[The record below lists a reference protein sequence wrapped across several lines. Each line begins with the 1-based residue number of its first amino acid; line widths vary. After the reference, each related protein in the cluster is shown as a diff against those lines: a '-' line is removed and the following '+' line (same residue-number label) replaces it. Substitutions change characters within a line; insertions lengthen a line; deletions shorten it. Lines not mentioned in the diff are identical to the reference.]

1 MYVQARDMGYRLAGM
16 PLDVGMIVGMVLIVA
31 GLAATIWG
39 LIPRDHL
46 HTLASDVHIRVRAL
60 DEVPIRASHVALM
73 LVMAAAVTI
82 DVMKPATLSF
92 VLPGM
97 TREYGLRSP
106 LHPTGTIPAALLPLA
121 GITGTVLGSF
131 LWGWLGDRLGRR
143 PSILM
148 AAMTFIATSIC
159 GSMPSFAL
167 NMVMCF
173 VMGLGVGGMLPIMFT
188 IMAET
193 IPARHRGWLL
203 VLIGGDVAG
212 AYIITSWLAASLMPS
227 LSWRILW
234 LIGFPTGLLLIV
246 LSRWIPESPRF
257 LLAHGRTDEAE
268 SVMKRYG
275 AVIVREPESEI
286 AAESAV
292 GSGIRQLF
300 RPPFL
305 RVTVVVVL
313 LGLGVGLVSF
323 GFQLWIPSNLQKLGF
338 AEAEAN
344 RLLRNSAIIG
354 FPLNFLVAWLYGF
367 WSSKKTLILVTSLT
381 ALSLFGFV
389 VAGNSV
395 ATNRVLL
402 YALLIMPIWGIS
414 SVVAVLSAYST
425 EIFPTRLRSRG
436 SGLAAGVSKAGGL
449 AIIALVVLAIA
460 PPSIANTAL
469 IGALPLALA
478 ALAIAF
484 FGPETRNRQL
494 EEITAEQLSA
504 REQKPRSLYEASG
517 GLRRAV
523 APGKGQRV
531 AGDSI
536 AVQFA
541 GLDVA
546 AVVDAAIQTGDPR
559 FVTHRGEVGRAARK
573 QIRQDCRARG

>member
-1 MYVQARDMGYRLAGM
+1 MESSDRSTTFGNPAAFWAGLAAVIVGVTLHLPMYVQAKDMGYHLAGM
-16 PLDVGMIVGMVLIVA
+16 PVDVGMIIGMVLIVG
-31 GLAATIWG
+31 GLVATIWG
-39 LIPRDHL
+39 LIPHDHL

-106 LHPTGTIPAALLPLA
+106 LHPTGSVPAALLPLV

-131 LWGWLGDRLGRR
+131 LWGWLGDRIGRR

-212 AYIITSWLAASLMPS
+212 AYILTSWLAAALVPS
-227 LSWRILW
+227 LSWRILG
-234 LIGFPTGLLLIV
+234 LIGFPTGVLLIL

-257 LLAHGRTDEAE
+257 LLAHGRTAEAE
-268 SVMKRYG
+268 NVMMRYG
-275 AVIVREPESEI
+275 AVIVREPEREVEAE
-286 AAESAV
+286 AAA
-292 GSGIRQLF
+292 GSGIRQLL

-305 RVTVVVVL
+305 RATVVVVL

-338 AEAEAN
+338 AEGAAN

-367 WSSKKTLILVTSLT
+367 WSSKKTLILVTSMT

-389 VAGNSV
+389 LAGNSV
-395 ATNRVLL
+395 ATNRFLL
-402 YALLIMPIWGIS
+402 YTLLIMPIWGIS
-414 SVVAVLSAYST
+414 SVVAVLSAYSA

-436 SGLAAGVSKAGGL
+436 SGLAAGISKAAGVV
-449 AIIALVVLAIA
+449 IIALVAVSVAA
-460 PPSIANTAL
+460 PSIADTAL
-469 IGALPLALA
+469 MGALPMALA
-478 ALAIAF
+478 AVAVAL

-494 EEITAEQLSA
+494 EAITAEQLGM
-504 REQKPRSLYEASG
+504 LD
-517 GLRRAV
+517 
-523 APGKGQRV
+523 GKTAL
-531 AGDSI
+531 AG
-536 AVQFA
+536 
-541 GLDVA
+541 
-546 AVVDAAIQTGDPR
+546 
-559 FVTHRGEVGRAARK
+559 
-573 QIRQDCRARG
+573 